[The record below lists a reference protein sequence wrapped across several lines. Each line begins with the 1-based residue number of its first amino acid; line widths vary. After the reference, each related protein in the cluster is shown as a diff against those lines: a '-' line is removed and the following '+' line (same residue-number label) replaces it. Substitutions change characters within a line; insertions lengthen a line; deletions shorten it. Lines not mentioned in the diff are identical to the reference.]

1 VPAIRLVD
9 VSRTFPNGQ
18 IAVRDLTFEVASG
31 ELLTIVGPSGSGK
44 STVLRL
50 IAGLDPVTS
59 GRIEID
65 GHDVTAV
72 SPRDRDVAMVFQS
85 YALYPHMTV
94 RENLAFGLRVRHTP
108 RADIDA
114 AVARTAEM
122 LGLAALLERRPA
134 QLSGGQRQ
142 RVAVGRALARNAGVY
157 LLDEPLSNLD
167 PQLRSETRTELGL
180 LHRRLGATMVY
191 VTHDQEEAMTLGTR
205 IAVMRAGGLE
215 QVGPPMELY
224 RRPANRFVAQ
234 FLGTPAMNLLP
245 ATSERGD
252 RDWRVTA
259 ALTGTRGLWAPAAV
273 PLPARVEIGIRPHDV
288 ELCAEPDADA
298 AGVVVLAEPLGAAV
312 LLHVRPD
319 RSPSPL
325 VRLLAPV
332 DAAATAGDRV
342 AFRLSRDRV
351 LVFDAE
357 SGALLV

>member
-1 VPAIRLVD
+1 MPAIRLVE
-9 VSRTFPNGQ
+9 VTRRFPSGQ
-18 IAVRDLTFEVASG
+18 SAVRELTLDVASG

-50 IAGLDPVTS
+50 IAGLDPAAS
-59 GRIEID
+59 GRIEIEGRD
-65 GHDVTAV
+65 MTAV
-72 SPRDRDVAMVFQS
+72 PPQARDVAMVFQS

-94 RENLAFGLRVRHTP
+94 RENLAFGLRVRRTP
-108 RADIDA
+108 TGDIDA
-114 AVARTAEM
+114 AVARTADM

-215 QVGPPMELY
+215 QVGPPMDLY

-245 ATSERGD
+245 AAAEPAGGG
-252 RDWRVTA
+252 WRVTA
-259 ALTGTRGLWAPAAV
+259 PLAGSRPLWAGPR
-273 PLPARVEIGIRPHDV
+273 PLPAHVEIGIRPHDV

-298 AGVVVLAEPLGAAV
+298 GGVVVLAEPLGASV

-319 RSPSPL
+319 GSPASL
-325 VRLLAPV
+325 VRLLAPA
-332 DAAATAGDRV
+332 DAPAATGGRV
-342 AFRLSRDRV
+342 AFRLPPERL
-351 LVFDAE
+351 LVFDSD
-357 SGALLV
+357 SGRLLA